1 MAALMLMRIGFVYGG
16 EVISFEGLENWSN
29 VVPVE
34 SVINNDGV
42 LALPHYSCA
51 MQQLLMI
58 R

>member
-1 MAALMLMRIGFVYGG
+1 MLMRIGFVYGG